1 MANSPWGEANIRL
14 LREKFPG
21 LAERLLREPS
31 GAPPVPASR
40 EPGSGALAAQVPQIR
55 PDLRNLTDP
64 QIRVETAAS
73 GDPTLLV
80 NGLHIHSP
88 RDPVREGRRAAE
100 NPGEAGLG
108 PEASPGIGEGPV
120 VVLGFGLGYA
130 AEAAAEKWPDRPL
143 IVVERRRELLL
154 LAMET
159 RDLGRLL
166 AAGRLIFVLGDDPA
180 AEPDIILGAL
190 RSAEKLSGGGTP
202 ALIRNRGLMTLDGD
216 WYAGVER
223 HIRTWVSGRAVNR
236 ATLRRFGKRW
246 VRNLSR
252 NMDAIRDLPGVS
264 RLAGIFG
271 PGDGTAGIPVLLAA
285 AGPSLD
291 GLLPLLPA
299 LRERCVIVAVDTS
312 LRLLLRAKAGP
323 DFVVAV
329 DPQFLNALHLDHC
342 PAPGTR
348 LIAESAVYPSVLRHP
363 FGGVFLCGS
372 LFPLGRFI
380 EDLVDIKGELG
391 AGGSVATTAWDFARL
406 LGPPAIHIA
415 GLDLAYPE
423 LKTHFRGARFEERA
437 LAESNRLCPG
447 ETWSVRALRDGH
459 PFRAPAAD
467 GGRVLTDRRLS
478 LYAAWF
484 ENRFRLFPGLPSRS
498 LSRQGLAIPGLLPG
512 SAGELLALPPRRE
525 EIDRRLAGLFAGI
538 AADFNDPAEQARR
551 ADRYEAARKTLREG
565 LEYLRDLAGEAAVL
579 AEGARR
585 QRGPADREGVLTKLE
600 EVNRRITAS
609 AVKDVAG
616 FLFPP
621 LEELEGSLTSPE
633 SDRPGRHLE
642 LSAKLYRALAEA
654 AAYTLAVLGE
664 T

>member
-1 MANSPWGEANIRL
+1 VADTPCGEANIRL

-21 LAERLLREPS
+21 LAERLLREPAEA
-31 GAPPVPASR
+31 APEPLPV
-40 EPGSGALAAQVPQIR
+40 
-55 PDLRNLTDP
+55 
-64 QIRVETAAS
+64 RVESAAS

-88 RDPVREGRRAAE
+88 RDPAREGRRAAE
-100 NPGEAGLG
+100 NPDVGNPGKGPGSSAGTEGG
-108 PEASPGIGEGPV
+108 PII
-120 VVLGFGLGYA
+120 VLGFGLGYA

-159 RDLGRLL
+159 RDLGKLL
-166 AAGRLIFVLGDDPA
+166 AGGRLIFVLGDDPA
-180 AEPDIILGAL
+180 VQPDIILGAL

-202 ALIRNRGLMTLDGD
+202 GLIRNRGLMNLDRE
-216 WYAGVER
+216 WYAGVEG

-252 NMDAIRDLPGVS
+252 NMDAVRDLPGVS
-264 RLAGIFG
+264 RLAGILG
-271 PGDGTAGIPVLLAA
+271 AGAAGIPALLVA

-291 GLLPLLPA
+291 DILPLLPA

-312 LRLLLRAKAGP
+312 LRLLLRAGTEP

-348 LIAESAVYPSVLRHP
+348 LIAESAVYPSVLRRP
-363 FGGVFLCGS
+363 FGGIFLCGS

-380 EDLVDIKGELG
+380 EDLVDVKGELG
-391 AGGSVATTAWDFARL
+391 AGGSVATTAWDFARI
-406 LGPPAIHIA
+406 LGPPAIYVA

-437 LAESNRLCPG
+437 LAESDRLCPG

-459 PFRAPAAD
+459 QFRAPAAD
-467 GGRVLTDRRLS
+467 GGLVLTDRRLS

-484 ENRFRLFPGLPSRS
+484 ENRFRLFPEIPSRS
-498 LSRQGLAIPGLLPG
+498 LSRKGLAIPGFLPG
-512 SAGELLALPPRRE
+512 STEEILALPPRRE

-565 LEYLRDLAGEAAVL
+565 LEYIRALAGEAAVL

-585 QRGPADREGVLTKLE
+585 TGPGGRTPAGGPPDREEILSKLE

-621 LEELEGSLTSPE
+621 LEELEGTLTSPE
-633 SDRPGRHLE
+633 SDRSGRHLE
-642 LSAKLYRALAEA
+642 LSAKLYRVLEEA
-654 AAYTLAVLGE
+654 VSYTLEALGE
-664 T
+664 G

>member
-1 MANSPWGEANIRL
+1 MANSPWVETNIRL
-14 LREKFPG
+14 LREQFPG
-21 LAERLLREPS
+21 LAERLLRKPPDAS
-31 GAPPVPASR
+31 PVPVSS
-40 EPGSGALAAQVPQIR
+40 EPDAGALPAPEPLLV
-55 PDLRNLTDP
+55 
-64 QIRVETAAS
+64 RVETAAS
-73 GDPTLLV
+73 GDPTLVV

-100 NPGEAGLG
+100 NPDEGISGKG
-108 PEASPGIGEGPV
+108 PEASTGTVDGPV
-120 VVLGFGLGYA
+120 IVLGFGLGYA
-130 AEAAAEKWPDRPL
+130 VEAAAERWPERPL
-143 IVVERRRELLL
+143 VVVERRRELLL

-166 AAGRLIFVLGDDPA
+166 AGGRLIFVLGDDPA
-180 AEPDIILGAL
+180 VQPDIILGAL
-190 RSAEKLSGGGTP
+190 RRAEKLSGSGTP
-202 ALIRNRGLMTLDGD
+202 ALIRNRGLMNLDRE

-252 NMDAIRDLPGVS
+252 NMEAIRDLPGVS
-264 RLAGIFG
+264 HLAGILG
-271 PGDGTAGIPVLLAA
+271 PDAGTAGIPVLLAA

-291 GLLPLLPA
+291 DILPLLPA

-312 LRLLLRAKAGP
+312 LRLLLRAKTCP

-342 PAPGTR
+342 PAPETR

-363 FGGVFLCGS
+363 FAGAFLCGS

-437 LAESNRLCPG
+437 LAESDRLCPG
-447 ETWSVRALRDGH
+447 ETWLVRALRDGH
-459 PFRAPAAD
+459 QFRAPAAD
-467 GGRVLTDRRLS
+467 GGQVLTDRRLS

-484 ENRFRLFPGLPSRS
+484 ENRFRLFPELPSRS
-498 LSRQGLAIPGLLPG
+498 LSRKGLAIPGLLPG
-512 SAGELLALPPRRE
+512 SSGELLALPPRRE
-525 EIDRRLAGLFAGI
+525 EIDRRLAGLFARIVSGF
-538 AADFNDPAEQARR
+538 ADPAEQARR
-551 ADRYEAARKTLREG
+551 ANRYEAARRTLREG
-565 LEYLRDLAGEAAVL
+565 LEYIRGLAGEAAGL
-579 AEGARR
+579 AEKAR
-585 QRGPADREGVLTKLE
+585 QAKPGGTIPEGDPPDQEGILTKLDK
-600 EVNRRITAS
+600 VNRQIATS
-609 AVKDVAG
+609 TVKDVAG

-621 LEELEGSLTSPE
+621 LEELEGTLTSPE
-633 SDRPGRHLE
+633 SDRHGRHLE

-654 AAYTLAVLGE
+654 ASYTLEALGE
-664 T
+664 R